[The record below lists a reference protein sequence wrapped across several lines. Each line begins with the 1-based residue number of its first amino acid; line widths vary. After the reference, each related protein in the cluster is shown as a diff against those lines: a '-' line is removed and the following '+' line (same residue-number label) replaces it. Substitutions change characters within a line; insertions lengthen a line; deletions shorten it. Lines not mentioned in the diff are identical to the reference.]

1 MRPQTRYTNPLLARV
16 ASAGLSRL
24 AAGVLATALAVTGC
38 ESGDPAAEV
47 GTSSDDLTS
56 NTALARD
63 MTFAGVVYVDV
74 GTSDAAILQA
84 VKKQTQSAFGAFR
97 ENNIA
102 VNSRE
107 LGEVDAKAFIKTP
120 MDAIAPATG
129 AVAKKVI
136 RVTYTYKDTAVVP
149 KSMST
154 RSSISLGLLH
164 GNYSA
169 QVTKVLADCTSNDSH
184 AQEFSSSVWYVFN
197 PSLSSCKK
205 AMAAEQKL
213 IDGDRAKLTSPATQ
227 VVLTEANRLYVP
239 MTAKLVGNKTNK
251 GTSYPEYDRLWSGG
265 VQKGRLTIASV
276 NGMLADWHAGGS
288 NELIDDEGWREWLMQ
303 LREVFKARAGWK
315 LVSAEGLTAPLSFSV
330 GGKSYTAT
338 SMLDVISWEL
348 DGKGWPAGL
357 PSADQRALRVAVGK
371 QFYQRWLRFELPLKV
386 KIGTAAVAPVILT
399 YDNYFGA
406 GSSSQ
411 PHKRGIKQAD
421 VFLYNGHSYIGY
433 GPLDPSNFSSSDMPS
448 SYQIFFIDSCVSY
461 NYYEKDYF
469 KLKTG
474 ASANLDIITNGL
486 ETWTTGSGA
495 ALGRFIA
502 GLTNGSQLSWSAL
515 LKTAEVPYAYSWGGD
530 ALRVVDGELDNLY
543 KPTTKKITVTN

>member
-1 MRPQTRYTNPLLARV
+1 MRTPFRLPISGPSWAHLSRQSRVAAGLLAV
-16 ASAGLSRL
+16 A
-24 AAGVLATALAVTGC
+24 LATTACETSEPAAAI
-38 ESGDPAAEV
+38 ESGEE
-47 GTSSDDLTS
+47 DLTS
-56 NTALARD
+56 NTALARE

-74 GTSDAAILQA
+74 GTSDSGILQA
-84 VKKQTQSAFGAFR
+84 VRKQTQSAFGAFR

-107 LGEVDAKAFIKTP
+107 LSEVDAKSFIKTT
-120 MDAIAPATG
+120 MDAITPATG
-129 AVAKKVI
+129 AVAKKVV

-154 RSSISLGLLH
+154 RSSMSLGLLH

-169 QVTKVLADCTSNDSH
+169 QVSKVLADCTSNDKH
-184 AQEFSSSVWYVFN
+184 AQEFSTSVWYVFN
-197 PSLSSCKK
+197 PSLSTCKK

-213 IDGDRAKLTSPATQ
+213 IDTDRIKLTSPATQ
-227 VVLTEANRLYVP
+227 VVVTEANRLYVP
-239 MTAKLVGNKTNK
+239 MTAKLLGNKTNK
-251 GTSYPEYDRLWSGG
+251 GRSYPEYDRLWSGG
-265 VQKGRLTIASV
+265 VQKGRLIISSV

-288 NELIDDEGWREWLMQ
+288 NELIDDEGWGEWLMQ

-315 LVSAEGLTAPLSFSV
+315 LASVEGVTAPLTFTV
-330 GGKSYTAT
+330 NGKSYAAA
-338 SMLDVISWEL
+338 SMLDIIKWEL
-348 DGKGWPAGL
+348 DGTGWPAGL
-357 PSADQRALRVAVGK
+357 PTSDQRALRVAVGK
-371 QFYQRWLRFELPLKV
+371 QFYQRWVRFEVPLKV
-386 KIGTAAVAPVILT
+386 TIGTAAQTPVILT

-433 GPLDPSNFSSSDMPS
+433 GPLDPSNFSTSDMPA

-502 GLTNGSQLSWSAL
+502 GLTNGTQLSWSAL
-515 LKTAEVPYAYSWGGD
+515 LKTAEVPDAYSWGGD
-530 ALRVVDGELDNLY
+530 ALRVVDGELDNKY
-543 KPTTKKITVTN
+543 MPTTKKIVVAN

>member
-1 MRPQTRYTNPLLARV
+1 
-16 ASAGLSRL
+16 
-24 AAGVLATALAVTGC
+24 
-38 ESGDPAAEV
+38 
-47 GTSSDDLTS
+47 
-56 NTALARD
+56 
-63 MTFAGVVYVDV
+63 
-74 GTSDAAILQA
+74 
-84 VKKQTQSAFGAFR
+84 
-97 ENNIA
+97 
-102 VNSRE
+102 
-107 LGEVDAKAFIKTP
+107 
-120 MDAIAPATG
+120 
-129 AVAKKVI
+129 
-136 RVTYTYKDTAVVP
+136 
-149 KSMST
+149 
-154 RSSISLGLLH
+154 
-164 GNYSA
+164 
-169 QVTKVLADCTSNDSH
+169 
-184 AQEFSSSVWYVFN
+184 
-197 PSLSSCKK
+197 
-205 AMAAEQKL
+205 
-213 IDGDRAKLTSPATQ
+213 
-227 VVLTEANRLYVP
+227 
-239 MTAKLVGNKTNK
+239 
-251 GTSYPEYDRLWSGG
+251 
-265 VQKGRLTIASV
+265 
-276 NGMLADWHAGGS
+276 MLADWHAGSS

-315 LVSAEGLTAPLSFSV
+315 LASAEGLTTPLSFSV
-330 GGKSYTAT
+330 GGKSYTAA
-338 SMLDVISWEL
+338 SMLDVIKWEL
-348 DGKGWPAGL
+348 DGTGWPAGL
-357 PSADQRALRVAVGK
+357 PTADQRALRVAVGK

-386 KIGTAAVAPVILT
+386 KIGTAAAVPVILT

-433 GPLDPSNFSSSDMPS
+433 GPLDPSNFSSSDMPA

-543 KPTTKKITVTN
+543 KPTTKKITVSN